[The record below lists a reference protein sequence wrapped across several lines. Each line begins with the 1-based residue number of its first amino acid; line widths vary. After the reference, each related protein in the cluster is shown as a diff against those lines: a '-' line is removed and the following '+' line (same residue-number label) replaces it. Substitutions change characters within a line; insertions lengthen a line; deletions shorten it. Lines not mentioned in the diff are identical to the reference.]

1 METGRD
7 ITYDDPIF
15 GEYAKAN
22 EILKYKQKPLK
33 RSTAA
38 LVDENEPTD
47 DSIRPKGINLIAAEI
62 FVLFQH
68 EESSPYARIL
78 SFIITLVI
86 ILAIGSYIFA
96 SLNQSQYTPTTC
108 DNPACD
114 NNPILCPG
122 TQICAPIQT
131 EGFNFIELLTA
142 IFFLIEYGSRLLT
155 CWAVSPR
162 LAGILPAGWDK
173 DHEPD
178 DQPSYGIPMRV
189 FRYMTR
195 TMNLIDLI
203 AIMPYY
209 LGLAIHGGNE
219 SFFKVLR
226 LFRLVRVLRLLRLL
240 TFLKNVEVTLGMLAV
255 TVVNSFQ
262 ILAVFM
268 FFVIICIVLFGCVIY
283 LAEAGEFMVTKDY
296 PAGAFLRL
304 TAPQDGLMVSAFD
317 SIPTGMWWSVCPGG
331 SINPNTDGGR
341 TIFVLLY
348 LVCLFGLAFPVSIIA
363 IEFERAY
370 SHECERL
377 LRESNA
383 SKQLLRDDL
392 AKMRGTMITTN
403 PVTQQRKRLPPTPEA
418 ANLIEKIDR
427 IIATEKAKM
436 MGLQQLLDELILAD
450 NKMTEYKDSLPKY
463 DELVVENN
471 NKGSWL
477 SRICC
482 CFGGPK
488 ATASDDGSG
497 GCSGGGNRYY
507 PLYIFLTLIS
517 TYLNLVLFST
527 LFFFTHSS
535 YSLVLSPI
543 FFILSCTCTVLLK
556 RVLHTPRRCQRS

>member
-1 METGRD
+1 METGGRD

-22 EILKYKQKPLK
+22 EILKYKQKPIK
-33 RSTAA
+33 ISVAK
-38 LVDENEPTD
+38 EEEEKPD

-96 SLNQSQYTPTTC
+96 SLNQSQKTPTTC

-114 NNPILCPG
+114 NDVILCPNS
-122 TQICAPIQT
+122 QICAPLQT

-142 IFFLIEYGSRLLT
+142 VFFLIEYGSRLLT

-162 LAGILPAGWDK
+162 LAGILPPGWDK
-173 DHEPD
+173 NHEPD
-178 DQPSYGIPMRV
+178 DQPEYGIPMRI
-189 FRYMTR
+189 FRYLTR
-195 TMNLIDLI
+195 TMNLIDLV
-203 AIMPYY
+203 AILPYY

-268 FFVIICIVLFGCVIY
+268 FFVIICIVLFGCIIF
-283 LAEAGEFMVTKDY
+283 LAEAGEFMVTKDH
-296 PAGAFLRL
+296 PAGVFLRL

-331 SINPNTDGGR
+331 SINPNTDAGR

-370 SHECERL
+370 SHECDRL

-383 SKQLLRDDL
+383 SKQLLIDDL
-392 AKMRGTMITTN
+392 RKMRGEVVQADPIIQKKIRI
-403 PVTQQRKRLPPTPEA
+403 PATPA
-418 ANLIEKIDR
+418 AASLVEKIDQ

-436 MGLQQLLDELILAD
+436 VGLQQLLDELIVAD
-450 NKMTEYKDSLPKY
+450 NKLTLYKDSLPKF
-463 DELVVENN
+463 DEMVPGDS
-471 NKGSWL
+471 NKGSWF
-477 SRICC
+477 SRLCFCC
-482 CFGGPK
+482 GGPK

-497 GCSGGGNRYY
+497 GNR
-507 PLYIFLTLIS
+507 
-517 TYLNLVLFST
+517 
-527 LFFFTHSS
+527 
-535 YSLVLSPI
+535 
-543 FFILSCTCTVLLK
+543 
-556 RVLHTPRRCQRS
+556 